1 MSDVTKRLTKEELM
15 LAISRGV
22 SDAIWRIANNA
33 TDMPCTD
40 FYDAIQKGAADGVG
54 RMSRPD

>member
-22 SDAIWRIANNA
+22 SDAIWRIATNA

-40 FYDAIQKGAADGVG
+40 FYEAIRYGTSEAVSK
-54 RMSRPD
+54 MSRPT